1 MPSEVFHNLHIKL
14 IISIINLINIQRID
28 MKLLSIVF
36 SFKNEER
43 NIEPLVKRI
52 SYAMEKIQGWKYELI
67 FVNDDSTDNSEEVL
81 LDLQKNFPIKIINMS
96 RNFGIDPCVLAGF
109 RNTDG
114 DAIIYL
120 HTDQQD
126 PPEIIPDLI
135 KKHEEGNDIVHTV
148 RTKRKGEGKF
158 RMFLTKIAYRIINTL
173 SDINLPVQAG
183 DYKLISRKALNEILK
198 QKEFRP
204 YVRGLSVW
212 VGFNQD
218 FVYYEREAR
227 GAGESK
233 MPLLSA
239 GPITDFINGVT
250 SYSLKPLYLGI
261 VFGFFSMIISF
272 LLIIY
277 ALYLKFNQLAIPGST
292 SIIIAI
298 SFFSGILLFTLGII
312 GIYLARIFEQTKGR
326 EQYVIKNIKDYK

>member
-1 MPSEVFHNLHIKL
+1 
-14 IISIINLINIQRID
+14 

-36 SFKNEER
+36 SFRNEEG

-52 SYAMEKIQGWKYELI
+52 STTMEKIENWKYELI
-67 FVNDDSTDNSEEVL
+67 FVNDDSSDKSEQIL
-81 LDLQKNFPIKIINMS
+81 LDLQKNYPIKLINMS

-109 RNTDG
+109 RNSSG

-120 HTDQQD
+120 HADQQD
-126 PPEIIPDLI
+126 PPEIIPDLV
-135 KKHEEGNDIVHTV
+135 KKHEEGNEIVHTV

-158 RMFLTKIAYRIINTL
+158 RMFLTKIAYKIIDTV

-183 DYKLISRKALNEILK
+183 DYKLISKNALNEILK

-212 VGFNQD
+212 VGFKQD
-218 FVYYEREAR
+218 FIFYEREAR
-227 GAGESK
+227 GEGESK

-250 SYSLKPLYLGI
+250 SYSLKPLYVGI
-261 VFGFFSMIISF
+261 IFGLISMIISF

-277 ALYLKFNQLAIPGST
+277 ALYLKFNNLAIPGST
-292 SIIIAI
+292 SIVISI
-298 SFFSGILLFTLGII
+298 SFFSGIILFTLGIL

-326 EQYVIKNIKDYK
+326 EQYVIKEIKDYK

>member
-1 MPSEVFHNLHIKL
+1 
-14 IISIINLINIQRID
+14 

-36 SFKNEER
+36 SFRNEEG

-52 SYAMEKIQGWKYELI
+52 ASTMEKIKNWKYELI
-67 FVNDDSTDNSEEVL
+67 FVNDDSTDKSEKIL
-81 LDLQKNFPIKIINMS
+81 LDLQKNYPIKLINMS

-109 RNTDG
+109 RNSSG

-135 KKHEEGNDIVHTV
+135 KKHEEGNEIVHTV

-158 RMFLTKIAYRIINTL
+158 RMFLTKIAYKIIDTV

-183 DYKLISRKALNEILK
+183 DYKLISKKALNEILK

-212 VGFNQD
+212 VGFKQD
-218 FVYYEREAR
+218 FVFYEREAR
-227 GAGESK
+227 GEGESK

-250 SYSLKPLYLGI
+250 SYSLKPLYVGI
-261 VFGFFSMIISF
+261 IFGLISMIISF

-277 ALYLKFNQLAIPGST
+277 ALYLKFNNLAIPGST
-292 SIIIAI
+292 SIVISI
-298 SFFSGILLFTLGII
+298 SFFSGIILFTLGIL

-326 EQYVIKNIKDYK
+326 EQYVIKEIKDYK

>member
-1 MPSEVFHNLHIKL
+1 
-14 IISIINLINIQRID
+14 

-36 SFKNEER
+36 SFRNEEG

-52 SYAMEKIQGWKYELI
+52 SITMEKIKNWKYELI
-67 FVNDDSTDNSEEVL
+67 FVNDDSTDKSEQIL
-81 LDLQKNFPIKIINMS
+81 LDLQKSYPIKLINMS

-109 RNTDG
+109 RNSSG

-126 PPEIIPDLI
+126 PPELIPDLI
-135 KKHEEGNDIVHTV
+135 KKHEEGNEIVHTV

-158 RMFLTKIAYRIINTL
+158 RMFLTKIAYSIINTL

-183 DYKLISRKALNEILK
+183 DYKLISKKALYEILK

-212 VGFNQD
+212 VGFKQD

-227 GAGESK
+227 GEGESK

-250 SYSLKPLYLGI
+250 SYSLKPLYVGI
-261 VFGFFSMIISF
+261 IFGLISMIISF

-277 ALYLKFNQLAIPGST
+277 ALYLKFNSLAIPGST
-292 SIIIAI
+292 SIIITV

-326 EQYVIKNIKDYK
+326 EQYVIKEIKDYK

>member
-1 MPSEVFHNLHIKL
+1 MRLQKKYPIKL
-14 IISIINLINIQRID
+14 
-28 MKLLSIVF
+28 
-36 SFKNEER
+36 
-43 NIEPLVKRI
+43 
-52 SYAMEKIQGWKYELI
+52 
-67 FVNDDSTDNSEEVL
+67 
-81 LDLQKNFPIKIINMS
+81 INMS

-109 RNTDG
+109 RNSSG

-135 KKHEEGNDIVHTV
+135 KKHEEGNEIVHTV

-158 RMFLTKIAYRIINTL
+158 RMFLTKIAYKIINSL
-173 SDINLPVQAG
+173 SDIDLPVQAG
-183 DYKLISRKALNEILK
+183 DYKLISRKALDHILK

-212 VGFNQD
+212 VGFKQD
-218 FVYYEREAR
+218 YVYYKREAR
-227 GAGESK
+227 GKGKSQ

-239 GPITDFINGVT
+239 PVINDYILGIT

-261 VFGFFSMIISF
+261 IFGFFAILISF

-277 ALYLKFNQLAIPGST
+277 ALYLKFSNLAIPGTT

-298 SFFSGILLFTLGII
+298 SFFSGILLFTLGIM

-326 EQYVIKNIKDYK
+326 DQYVIKNIIEKDDVN

>member
-1 MPSEVFHNLHIKL
+1 
-14 IISIINLINIQRID
+14 

-36 SFKNEER
+36 SFRNEEG

-52 SYAMEKIQGWKYELI
+52 TTTMKKIENWKYELI
-67 FVNDDSTDNSEEVL
+67 FVNDDSTDKSEQIL
-81 LDLQKNFPIKIINMS
+81 LDLQKNYPIKLINMS

-109 RNTDG
+109 RNSSG

-135 KKHEEGNDIVHTV
+135 KKHEEGNEIVHTV

-158 RMFLTKIAYRIINTL
+158 RMFLTKIAYKIIDTV

-183 DYKLISRKALNEILK
+183 DYKLISKKALNEILK

-212 VGFNQD
+212 VGFKQD
-218 FVYYEREAR
+218 FIYYEREAR
-227 GAGESK
+227 GEGESK

-250 SYSLKPLYLGI
+250 SYSLKPLYVGI
-261 VFGFFSMIISF
+261 IFGLISMIISF

-277 ALYLKFNQLAIPGST
+277 ALYLKFNNLAIPGST
-292 SIIIAI
+292 SIVISI
-298 SFFSGILLFTLGII
+298 SFFSGIILFTLGIL

-326 EQYVIKNIKDYK
+326 EQYVIKEIKDYK

>member
-1 MPSEVFHNLHIKL
+1 
-14 IISIINLINIQRID
+14 

-36 SFKNEER
+36 SFRNEEG

-52 SYAMEKIQGWKYELI
+52 ASTMEKIENWKYELI
-67 FVNDDSTDNSEEVL
+67 FVNDDSTDKSEKIL
-81 LDLQKNFPIKIINMS
+81 LDLQKNHPIKLINMS

-109 RNTDG
+109 RNSSG

-135 KKHEEGNDIVHTV
+135 KKHEEGNEIVHTV

-158 RMFLTKIAYRIINTL
+158 RMFLTKIAYKIIDTV

-183 DYKLISRKALNEILK
+183 DYKLISKKALNEILK

-212 VGFNQD
+212 VGFKQD
-218 FVYYEREAR
+218 FVFYEREAR
-227 GAGESK
+227 GEGESK

-250 SYSLKPLYLGI
+250 SYSLKPLYVGI
-261 VFGFFSMIISF
+261 IFGLISMVISF

-277 ALYLKFNQLAIPGST
+277 ALYLKFNNLAIPGST
-292 SIIIAI
+292 SIVISI
-298 SFFSGILLFTLGII
+298 SFFSGIILFTLGIL

-326 EQYVIKNIKDYK
+326 EQYVIKEIKDYK

>member
-1 MPSEVFHNLHIKL
+1 
-14 IISIINLINIQRID
+14 

-36 SFKNEER
+36 SFRNEEG

-52 SYAMEKIQGWKYELI
+52 STTMEKIENWKYELI
-67 FVNDDSTDNSEEVL
+67 FVNDDSTDKSEQIL
-81 LDLQKNFPIKIINMS
+81 LDLQKSYPIKLINMS

-109 RNTDG
+109 RNSSG

-126 PPEIIPDLI
+126 PPELIPDLI
-135 KKHEEGNDIVHTV
+135 KKHEEGNEIVHTV

-158 RMFLTKIAYRIINTL
+158 RMFLTKIAYSIINTL

-183 DYKLISRKALNEILK
+183 DYKLISKKALYEILK

-212 VGFNQD
+212 VGFKQD
-218 FVYYEREAR
+218 FIFYEREAR
-227 GAGESK
+227 GKGKSK

-261 VFGFFSMIISF
+261 VFGFVSMIISF

-277 ALYLKFNQLAIPGST
+277 ALYLKFNSLAIPGST
-292 SIIIAI
+292 SIIITV

-326 EQYVIKNIKDYK
+326 EQYVIKEIKDYK

>member
-1 MPSEVFHNLHIKL
+1 
-14 IISIINLINIQRID
+14 

-36 SFKNEER
+36 SFRNEEG

-52 SYAMEKIQGWKYELI
+52 STTMEKIENWKYELI
-67 FVNDDSTDNSEEVL
+67 FVNDDSNDKSEQIL
-81 LDLQKNFPIKIINMS
+81 IDLQKNYPIKLINMS

-109 RNTDG
+109 KNSSG
-114 DAIIYL
+114 DAVIYL

-135 KKHEEGNDIVHTV
+135 KKHEEGNEIVHTV

-158 RMFLTKIAYRIINTL
+158 RMFLTKIAYSVINTL

-183 DYKLISRKALNEILK
+183 DYKLISKKALIEILK

-212 VGFNQD
+212 VGFKQD
-218 FVYYEREAR
+218 FVFYEREAR
-227 GAGESK
+227 GEGESK

-261 VFGFFSMIISF
+261 IFGFASIVISF

-277 ALYLKFNQLAIPGST
+277 ALYLKFNNLAIPGST

-326 EQYVIKNIKDYK
+326 EQYVIKEIIDYK

>member
-1 MPSEVFHNLHIKL
+1 
-14 IISIINLINIQRID
+14 

-36 SFKNEER
+36 SFRNEEG

-52 SYAMEKIQGWKYELI
+52 ASTMEKIENWKYELI
-67 FVNDDSTDNSEEVL
+67 FVNDDSTDKSEKIL
-81 LDLQKNFPIKIINMS
+81 LDLQKNYPIKLINMS

-109 RNTDG
+109 RNSSG

-135 KKHEEGNDIVHTV
+135 KKHEEGNEIVHTV

-158 RMFLTKIAYRIINTL
+158 RMFLTKIAYKIIDTV

-183 DYKLISRKALNEILK
+183 DYKLISKKALNEILK

-212 VGFNQD
+212 VGFKQD
-218 FVYYEREAR
+218 FLYYEREAR
-227 GAGESK
+227 GEGESK

-250 SYSLKPLYLGI
+250 SYSLKPLYVGI
-261 VFGFFSMIISF
+261 IFGLISMIISF

-277 ALYLKFNQLAIPGST
+277 ALYLKFNNLAIPGST
-292 SIIIAI
+292 SIVISI
-298 SFFSGILLFTLGII
+298 SFFSGIILFTLGIL

-326 EQYVIKNIKDYK
+326 EQYVIKEIKDYK

>member
-1 MPSEVFHNLHIKL
+1 
-14 IISIINLINIQRID
+14 

-36 SFKNEER
+36 SFRNEEG

-52 SYAMEKIQGWKYELI
+52 SATMKKIENWKYELI
-67 FVNDDSTDNSEEVL
+67 FVNDDSTDKSEQIL
-81 LDLQKNFPIKIINMS
+81 TDLQKSYPIKLINMS

-109 RNTDG
+109 RNSSG
-114 DAIIYL
+114 DAIVYL

-135 KKHEEGNDIVHTV
+135 KKYEEGNEIVHTV

-158 RMFLTKIAYRIINTL
+158 RMFLTKIAYSVINIL

-183 DYKLISRKALNEILK
+183 DYKLISKKALNEILK

-212 VGFNQD
+212 VGFKQD
-218 FVYYEREAR
+218 FIFYERDAR
-227 GAGESK
+227 GEGEST

-261 VFGFFSMIISF
+261 IFGFISIGISF

-277 ALYLKFNQLAIPGST
+277 ALYLKFNNLAIPGVT
-292 SIIIAI
+292 SIIIAV
-298 SFFSGILLFTLGII
+298 SFFSGIMLFTLGII

-326 EQYVIKNIKDYK
+326 EQYVIKEIKDYK

>member
-1 MPSEVFHNLHIKL
+1 
-14 IISIINLINIQRID
+14 

-36 SFKNEER
+36 SFRNEAG

-52 SYAMEKIQGWKYELI
+52 STTMQKIENWKYEII
-67 FVNDDSTDNSEEVL
+67 FVNDDSTDNSEEILVH
-81 LDLQKNFPIKIINMS
+81 LQKNYPIKIINMS

-109 RNTDG
+109 RNCSG
-114 DAIIYL
+114 DAIVYL
-120 HTDQQD
+120 HSDQQD
-126 PPEIIPDLI
+126 PPEIIPELI
-135 KKHEEGNDIVHTV
+135 EKHENDNEIVHTV

-158 RMFLTKIAYRIINTL
+158 RMFVTKIAYKIIHLL
-173 SDINLPVQAG
+173 SDIDLPIQAG
-183 DYKLISRKALNEILK
+183 DYKLISRKALDEILK

-212 VGFNQD
+212 VGFKQD
-218 FVYYEREAR
+218 FVFYEREAR
-227 GAGESK
+227 GEGESK

-261 VFGFFSMIISF
+261 IFGLISMIISF

-277 ALYLKFNQLAIPGST
+277 ALYLKLNALAIPGAT
-292 SIIIAI
+292 SIVISV
-298 SFFSGILLFTLGII
+298 SFFSGIILFTLGII

-326 EQYVIKNIKDYK
+326 EQYVIKEIKDYK

>member
-1 MPSEVFHNLHIKL
+1 
-14 IISIINLINIQRID
+14 

-36 SFKNEER
+36 SFRNEEG
-43 NIEPLVKRI
+43 NIEPLVRRI
-52 SYAMEKIQGWKYELI
+52 SNTMQKIENWKYELI
-67 FVNDDSTDNSEEVL
+67 FVNDDSTDSSEKIL
-81 LDLQKNFPIKIINMS
+81 TDLQKNHPIKIINMS
-96 RNFGIDPCVLAGF
+96 RKFGVDPCVLAGF
-109 RNTDG
+109 RNCSG

-126 PPEIIPDLI
+126 PPEIIPELI
-135 KKHEEGNDIVHTV
+135 KKHEEGNEIIHTI

-158 RMFLTKIAYRIINTL
+158 RMFVTKVAYKTIHAL
-173 SDINLPVQAG
+173 SDINLPIQAG
-183 DYKLISRKALNEILK
+183 DYKLISRKALDQILK

-212 VGFNQD
+212 VGFKQD
-218 FVYYEREAR
+218 YIYYEREAR
-227 GAGESK
+227 GEGNSK

-261 VFGFFSMIISF
+261 VFGFVSIIVSF

-277 ALYLKFNQLAIPGST
+277 ALYLKFNNLAIPGST
-292 SIIIAI
+292 SIIITI

-326 EQYVIKNIKDYK
+326 QQYVIKEIKDYQ

>member
-1 MPSEVFHNLHIKL
+1 
-14 IISIINLINIQRID
+14 

-36 SFKNEER
+36 SFRNEEG
-43 NIEPLVKRI
+43 NIKPLVKRI
-52 SYAMEKIQGWKYELI
+52 STTMEKIQNWKYELI
-67 FVNDDSTDNSEEVL
+67 FVNDDSTDKSEQIL
-81 LDLQKNFPIKIINMS
+81 LELQKNYPIKLINMS

-109 RNTDG
+109 RNSSG

-126 PPEIIPDLI
+126 PPELIPELI
-135 KKHEEGNDIVHTV
+135 KKHEEGNEIVHTV

-158 RMFLTKIAYRIINTL
+158 RMFLTKIAYKIINSL

-183 DYKLISRKALNEILK
+183 DYKLISKKALQEILK

-212 VGFNQD
+212 VGFKQD
-218 FVYYEREAR
+218 FIFYEREAR
-227 GAGESK
+227 GEGESK

-250 SYSLKPLYLGI
+250 SYSLKPLYLGV
-261 VFGFFSMIISF
+261 VFGFVSMIISI

-277 ALYLKFNQLAIPGST
+277 ALYLKFNNLAIPGST
-292 SIIIAI
+292 SIVISI
-298 SFFSGILLFTLGII
+298 SFFSGIILFTLGII

-326 EQYVIKNIKDYK
+326 DQYVIKEIKDYNQNT